1 MSIEVSYFA
10 ETDTLYVEF
19 ADRPVEETRDLNENT
34 IIDLDADGNLVA
46 VTLEHAQAL
55 TSVFDLSF
63 QQVMPLREAVPA

>member
-1 MSIEVSYFA
+1 MRIRYFA

-19 ADRPVEETRDLNENT
+19 TERPVEETRDLNENT
-34 IIDLDADGNLVA
+34 IIDLDVDGNLVA

>member
-1 MSIEVSYFA
+1 MRIRYFA

-34 IIDLDADGNLVA
+34 IIDLDVDGNLVA